1 MSLDGAASLRHPRPE
16 ASLATPAY
24 NEIVEQET
32 EGKLRARSSQYLHL
46 LEAALYIA
54 VGVLL
59 SAAALSTLFDAT
71 GILWRGIVNR
81 TLIGYGLQ
89 VLDQLLF
96 VLVLVEI
103 LHTVRISIRAQEL
116 LIEPFL
122 IVGLIASVRRVL
134 VITMQAAKLTE
145 EGHGSPDMVSAFHNS
160 MIELGLLGVLVL
172 VFVFSIYLLRRAF
185 HREKLVGE

>member
-1 MSLDGAASLRHPRPE
+1 ML
-16 ASLATPAY
+16 
-24 NEIVEQET
+24 QET

-54 VGVLL
+54 VGLLL
-59 SAAALSTLFDAT
+59 SASAIAVLFDAS
-71 GILWRGIVNR
+71 GILWRGIASR
-81 TLIGYGLQ
+81 TLVGYGLQ

-103 LHTVRISIRAQEL
+103 LHTVRISIRAQEI

-122 IVGLIASVRRVL
+122 IVGLIASIRRVL

-145 EGHGSPDMVSAFHNS
+145 EGHNSPDNLSAFHNS
-160 MIELGLLGVLVL
+160 MLELGLLGILVL
-172 VFVFSIYLLRRAF
+172 VFVLSIYLLRRASP
-185 HREKLVGE
+185 REKLVED